1 MMEQNFKNHTR
12 LHPTFHFFVVPAT
25 LIALGF
31 AIYEFATQQDLT
43 HALIVCGFALIAFAL
58 AFARMYALKA
68 QDRAIRAEERLRY
81 FILAN
86 KMLPSQLKTSQL
98 IALRFASDDELVE
111 LVDKAI
117 AEKLSSKEIKMAI
130 KNWKPD
136 YHRV

>member
-1 MMEQNFKNHTR
+1 MEQNFKNHTR
-12 LHPTFHFFVVPAT
+12 FHPPFHFFAVPAT

-31 AIYEFATQQDLT
+31 AVYAFTTQQDLT
-43 HALIVCGFALIAFAL
+43 HALIMCGFVLIAFSL

-86 KMLPSQLKTSQL
+86 KMLPSQLKTNQL
-98 IALRFASDDELVE
+98 IALRFACDEELVA

-117 AEKLSSKEIKMAI
+117 TEKLSPKKIKMAI

-136 YHRV
+136 YNRV